1 MKELMERVLQRIS
14 GMSEEQLASRI
25 DAAKSG
31 EVATFIEKA
40 REFSVWLD
48 GRIFLAETVSPL
60 RFDLPFFTIN
70 YNEEDVTLLI
80 CAAND
85 ERFAL
90 AA

>member
-1 MKELMERVLQRIS
+1 M
-14 GMSEEQLASRI
+14 
-25 DAAKSG
+25 
-31 EVATFIEKA
+31 
-40 REFSVWLD
+40 WLD

>member
-14 GMSEEQLASRI
+14 SMSEEQLASRI
-25 DAAKSG
+25 DSAKFG